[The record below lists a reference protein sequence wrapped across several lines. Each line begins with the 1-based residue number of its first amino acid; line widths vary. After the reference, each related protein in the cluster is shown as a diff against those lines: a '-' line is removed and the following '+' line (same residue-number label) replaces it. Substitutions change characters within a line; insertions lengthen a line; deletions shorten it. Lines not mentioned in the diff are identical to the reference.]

1 MFTTF
6 VQLADLAMFKGKG
19 FCQLTLAGCPSLI
32 NTSQEH
38 SFFPSTHLRYIQ
50 LFLSYLRKQCL
61 SESNSEIK
69 KKKKRKVCWMS
80 YSLPTSLLPITRT
93 VVINTIK
100 EAMEGYWK
108 NVQNSFGQCLIIYTL
123 NTGEKIKLNTKLYPI
138 KFGTFATI

>member
-1 MFTTF
+1 
-6 VQLADLAMFKGKG
+6 
-19 FCQLTLAGCPSLI
+19 
-32 NTSQEH
+32 
-38 SFFPSTHLRYIQ
+38 
-50 LFLSYLRKQCL
+50 
-61 SESNSEIK
+61 
-69 KKKKRKVCWMS
+69 MS

-108 NVQNSFGQCLIIYTL
+108 NVQNSFGEQQCLIIYTL